1 MRKGLESEK
10 ILILMEYADAGDL
23 RMMVKRQR
31 ELKQYLQEADILNL
45 FVQIA
50 LGLRY
55 IHKKKILHRDLKT
68 ENIFVTSTKLVKIGD
83 FGISKILAHTLDLA
97 TTAIGTPFYLSPEI
111 CRGQPYSHKSDMW
124 SLGIIISTIGCS
136 ITHPGDPS
144 NPIHPIPLVAPRCY
158 IRLRQCSCIQFSR
171 KWKKNVSS

>member
-111 CRGQPYSHKSDMW
+111 CRG
-124 SLGIIISTIGCS
+124 
-136 ITHPGDPS
+136 
-144 NPIHPIPLVAPRCY
+144 
-158 IRLRQCSCIQFSR
+158 
-171 KWKKNVSS
+171 